1 MTNKSGPNIS
11 QPDTAQA
18 EEEYTRLHISPLDPQ
33 LLKVIVPEAV
43 LPKARGVSFHTIQ
56 TFPDKPFGFVELPT
70 SAADKIKKKLNGA
83 VLKGNKIRIEPAR
96 PAFDM
101 PKPSEIAVA
110 DAATGADVEHTTKK
124 SKISKKDRKR
134 KRDPNEIV
142 GVELEEGR
150 KVKRG
155 WTLSPDE
162 AKLKKRKE
170 KEKEKEK
177 KEKKSSKDK
186 KEKTKKKKREPESE
200 YTEGPECLVKTS
212 LPPNK
217 RPIVES
223 NDNGGVGADDDG
235 TEKKKK
241 SRKHK
246 HQVVVHE
253 FENTSK
259 FPTFLKASTISTS
272 DTPSDFVEGK
282 GWVDDKGEVVQEV
295 KSTRPL
301 TFPKTYV
308 EKKKKKK
315 QAIVEDDTT
324 SSSGSSDEEE
334 DSDDDDDDKQSKVE
348 ADSEQPSTT
357 APENGP
363 DLQTTSG
370 SAGSDIASQS
380 ASPGPISASSAK
392 SLSIRIPPATPS
404 STKVHPLEALYK
416 KQKQEEAAAN
426 SNTADAEPFSFFGGG
441 DIEEEEEEEVNGAE
455 LAMNEDDGENSPIDH
470 SEGVQMPMTPFSKQD
485 FESRGL
491 RSAAPT
497 PDTAHPSR
505 FSRIWPLGGDR
516 DRPSDVE
523 EESDNDGLG
532 SSKEDGSGDEPSGEG
547 STNPNTDFQK
557 WFWEHRG
564 DLNRSWKARRK
575 MAAKEKRYREN
586 RARADRAI

>member
-1 MTNKSGPNIS
+1 MTNKSGSNIS
-11 QPDTAQA
+11 QPDSAQA
-18 EEEYTRLHISPLDPQ
+18 EENYTRLHISPLDPQ

-43 LPKARGVSFHTIQ
+43 LPKARGISFHTIQ

-70 SAADKIKKKLNGA
+70 SAAEKIKKKLNGA

-101 PKPSEIAVA
+101 PKPSDDAVA
-110 DAATGADVEHTTKK
+110 DTATGADVERKSKK
-124 SKISKKDRKR
+124 SKLSKKDRKR
-134 KRDPNEIV
+134 KRDPNEII

-155 WTLSPDE
+155 WTLSPEE
-162 AKLKKRKE
+162 AKLKKR

-186 KEKTKKKKREPESE
+186 KEKTKKKREPESE
-200 YTEGPECLVKTS
+200 YTEDPECLVKTS

-217 RPIVES
+217 RPVVEGS
-223 NDNGGVGADDDG
+223 ANDNADGADDDG
-235 TEKKKK
+235 IEKKKKK

-259 FPTFLKASTISTS
+259 FPTFFKASATSTS
-272 DTPSDFVEGK
+272 DAPSDFVEGK

-295 KSTRPL
+295 KSMRPL
-301 TFPKTYV
+301 TFPKAHV
-308 EKKKKKK
+308 EKKKKK
-315 QAIVEDDTT
+315 QPIVEDDTT

-334 DSDDDDDDKQSKVE
+334 EDSDDSDDDEQSKVD
-348 ADSEQPSTT
+348 ATSETT
-357 APENGP
+357 PIVAPEHGLN
-363 DLQTTSG
+363 LQTTSA
-370 SAGSDIASQS
+370 SAGSDIQSES
-380 ASPGPISASSAK
+380 ASPKPKSASSPK
-392 SLSIRIPPATPS
+392 SLTIRIPPATPS

-416 KQKQEEAAAN
+416 KQKQEEAEA
-426 SNTADAEPFSFFGGG
+426 SSKTADAEPFSFFGAG
-441 DIEEEEEEEVNGAE
+441 DIEEEEEEDNGAG
-455 LAMNEDDGENSPIDH
+455 LAMNEGPEDISPVDR
-470 SEGVQMPMTPFSKQD
+470 SQGVQMPMTPYSKQD

-523 EESDNDGLG
+523 EEGDDGFGISRL
-532 SSKEDGSGDEPSGEG
+532 DGSGDEAGEA

-564 DLNRSWKARRK
+564 DLNRSWKTRRK

-586 RARADRAI
+586 RARADKAI

>member
-1 MTNKSGPNIS
+1 MTNKSGSNIT

-18 EEEYTRLHISPLDPQ
+18 GEEYTRLHISPLDAQ

-43 LPKARGVSFHTIQ
+43 LSKARDISFHTIQ
-56 TFPDKPFGFVELPT
+56 TFPDKPYGFVEIPT
-70 SAADKIKKKLNGA
+70 AAAEKIKKKLNGA

-96 PAFDM
+96 PVDM
-101 PKPSEIAVA
+101 PKPSEDAVA
-110 DAATGADVEHTTKK
+110 DVAAAGSEVERKSKK
-124 SKISKKDRKR
+124 SKLSKKDRKR
-134 KRDPNEIV
+134 KRDPNEIA

-155 WTLSPDE
+155 WTLTPDE

-170 KEKEKEK
+170 REREK

-186 KEKTKKKKREPESE
+186 KEKTKKKRDPESE
-200 YTEGPECLVKTS
+200 YTEGPECLVKTT

-217 RPIVES
+217 RAIVEGEAKV
-223 NDNGGVGADDDG
+223 DGGDDDDG

-253 FENTSK
+253 FENNLK
-259 FPTFLKASTISTS
+259 FPTFFKASTTTSTP
-272 DTPSDFVEGK
+272 DAPSDFVEGK

-295 KSTRPL
+295 KSSRPL
-301 TFPKTYV
+301 TFPKGHV
-308 EKKKKKK
+308 EKKKKKV
-315 QAIVEDDTT
+315 AAVVEDDTT

-334 DSDDDDDDKQSKVE
+334 EDSEDEDEDEQSKAE
-348 ADSEQPSTT
+348 ATSKEPSTT
-357 APENGP
+357 ATEH
-363 DLQTTSG
+363 DLHLQTASA
-370 SAGSDIASQS
+370 SAGSDIQPES
-380 ASPGPISASSAK
+380 ASPVPISSSSAK
-392 SLSIRIPPATPS
+392 SLTIRIPPTVS
-404 STKVHPLEALYK
+404 SPAKVHPLEALYK
-416 KQKQEEAAAN
+416 KQKQEEAEASAK
-426 SNTADAEPFSFFGGG
+426 TADAEPFSFFGGG
-441 DIEEEEEEEVNGAE
+441 DIEEEEEEEVNGVD
-455 LAMNEDDGENSPIDH
+455 LVMNEDAEISPVDH
-470 SEGVQMPMTPFSKQD
+470 SQGIQIPMTPYSKQD

-505 FSRIWPLGGDR
+505 FSRIWPMGGDR

-523 EESDNDGLG
+523 EEGEGGFG
-532 SSKEDGSGDEPSGEG
+532 SSKEDGSGDEAGEG

-564 DLNRSWKARRK
+564 DLNRSWKTRRK